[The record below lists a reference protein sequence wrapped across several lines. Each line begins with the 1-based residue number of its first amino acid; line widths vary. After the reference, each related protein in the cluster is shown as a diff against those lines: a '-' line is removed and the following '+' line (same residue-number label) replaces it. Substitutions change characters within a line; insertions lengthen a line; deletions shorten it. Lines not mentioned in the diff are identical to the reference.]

1 MVVSDG
7 PGAKTAL
14 PVPSAAS
21 HLLTV
26 VGLEALRSELRQ
38 GDGTQSRDKMLMDDV
53 FITLRRPGGRVG
65 PGVVFQPLL
74 EELGYPQ
81 PGRFE
86 VGACVHLVLELH
98 QFPLGVPLGASEGG
112 PLLAA

>member
-1 MVVSDG
+1 MVSDG

-53 FITLRRPGGRVG
+53 FITLAV
-65 PGVVFQPLL
+65 
-74 EELGYPQ
+74 
-81 PGRFE
+81 
-86 VGACVHLVLELH
+86 
-98 QFPLGVPLGASEGG
+98 LGVTLGQA
-112 PLLAA
+112 